1 MQSER
6 TRRDGRR
13 GRWVVGVAVAFAAAA
28 LGTNGTGCASSDAR
42 LRESAPDLVEG
53 RWQEEALHCSRG
65 RCVQMFRVVVE
76 KPTTLVVEADAP
88 ADPLL
93 PDFFLVLEDPQG
105 NPIGDDREAQ
115 KRPRRIVR
123 SLDPGLYFV
132 RVGGQDEKGDLL
144 SYKLRVRPRTVA
156 TRKPV
161 TRTSPPPAR
170 PTPPSPPP
178 APVYIESELLE
189 VERDGGEPVAILIEA
204 GTSQGLVPGQS
215 GELVEGGRVIGRIEV
230 VDVYAA
236 GSRARIIGGLRAP
249 ITLDT
254 RARVQK

>member
-1 MQSER
+1 MEPQG
-6 TRRDGRR
+6 TRRDDCR
-13 GRWVVGVAVAFAAAA
+13 GRWLAGVAVAITAAA
-28 LGTNGTGCASSDAR
+28 LCTSGPGCASSDAR
-42 LRESAPDLVEG
+42 LREGAPDLVEG

-65 RCVQMFRVVVE
+65 RCVQMFRIVVE

-105 NPIGDDREAQ
+105 NPIGDDRAAQ

-132 RVGGQDEKGDLL
+132 RVGGQDEKGELL

-156 TRKPV
+156 TGKP
-161 TRTSPPPAR
+161 TQPTSPSPPRRA
-170 PTPPSPPP
+170 PSPPPP

-189 VERDGGEPVAILIEA
+189 VERDGGEPVAILIQA
-204 GTSQGLVPGQS
+204 GTSEGLVPGQS

-236 GSRARIIGGLRAP
+236 GSRVRIIGGLRAP